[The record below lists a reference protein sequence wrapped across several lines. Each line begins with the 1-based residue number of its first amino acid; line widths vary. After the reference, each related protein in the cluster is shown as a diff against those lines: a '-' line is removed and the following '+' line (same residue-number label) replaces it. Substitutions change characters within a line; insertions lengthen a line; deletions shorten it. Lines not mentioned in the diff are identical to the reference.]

1 MPRSPEVSKELH
13 QFIRDKYIY
22 SGMSCRAIANEING
36 TVSLRSR
43 FGDIDQSGVFYHVQ
57 QIREELEDTINE
69 DALDTYVAE
78 FIRLKESLDADIEAV
93 DAILATL
100 EPKTKP
106 EDRDVWLRTSRFRKE
121 LKEMKMKLLQDVE
134 LPIRVKKLKRERQIQ
149 KKYSLPKT
157 GGLVSEG

>member
-1 MPRSPEVSKELH
+1 
-13 QFIRDKYIY
+13 
-22 SGMSCRAIANEING
+22 MSCRAIANEINA

-93 DAILATL
+93 DDLLKTL
-100 EPKTKP
+100 KPKENP
-106 EDRDVWLRTSRFRKE
+106 EDRDVWLRTQRFRKE
-121 LKEMKMKLLQDVE
+121 LKEMKMKLLQDIE
-134 LPIRVKKLKRERQIQ
+134 LPIRVKKLKRERTIQ
-149 KKYSLPKT
+149 KKYNIHVEKT
-157 GGLVSEG
+157 IEKAEG

>member
-13 QFIRDKYIY
+13 QLIRDKYIY
-22 SGMSCRAIANEING
+22 AGMSCRAIANEING

-57 QIREELEDTINE
+57 QIREELEDTVNE

-134 LPIRVKKLKRERQIQ
+134 LPIRVKKLKRERTLQ
-149 KKYSLPKT
+149 KKYGKPVET
-157 GGLVSEG
+157 